1 MGRLASL
8 VLLSMVVLAGCG
20 FQLRGAGQI
29 PAVLQRPYLE
39 AADRYTPFHAALME
53 SLTLAGVPAE
63 PARDGATAVIRIHQD
78 RVEREVLTISARN
91 TPEEFELFYTV
102 EFSVEVD
109 GREVLAR
116 QVLTL
121 VRDYAYDETAVL
133 AMQHEEDD
141 IRAALARELAV
152 LVTARLSALP
162 TSPAG

>member
-1 MGRLASL
+1 MA
-8 VLLSMVVLAGCG
+8 VLAGCG
-20 FQLRGAGQI
+20 FQLRGAGQM
-29 PAVLQRPYLE
+29 PAVLQRPYIE
-39 AADRYTPFHAALME
+39 AADPYTPFHAALVE
-53 SLTLAGVPAE
+53 GLVLAGVPAV
-63 PARDGATAVIRIHQD
+63 AAGADATAVIRIHED

-91 TPEEFELFYTV
+91 TPEEYELFYTV

-141 IRAALARELAV
+141 IRRALARELVV

-162 TSPAG
+162 DIPKG